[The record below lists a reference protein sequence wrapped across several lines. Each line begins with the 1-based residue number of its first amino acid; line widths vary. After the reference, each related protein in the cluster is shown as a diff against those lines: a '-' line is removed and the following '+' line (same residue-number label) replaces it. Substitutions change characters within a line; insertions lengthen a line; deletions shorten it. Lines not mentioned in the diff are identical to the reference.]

1 MDVPIPAH
9 AERIERD
16 GVTAW
21 ICKTEQGWS
30 LLRFPFRV
38 DLEQNELRHSIDWVR
53 LGSSIEGG
61 QLVTGSGSM
70 DRETFLEIAFMAVN
84 SLEP

>member
-21 ICKTEQGWS
+21 IWKTEQGWS

-38 DLEQNELRHSIDWVR
+38 DLEQNELRHTIDWVR

-61 QLVTGSGSM
+61 QLVAGSSSM
-70 DRETFLEIAFMAVN
+70 DRDTFLEIAFRAFN